1 MVKHPFGT
9 NIKKYLSQVD
19 ATLDINNFDSSAL
32 LAANDVR
39 VIISSEMYDA
49 IIASKTETPAENSD
63 EWAEAL
69 ELLCY
74 AMAPLTLYHH
84 FPWLQMRISNNGITT
99 FKSNDE
105 TTAFK
110 YQTDEG
116 KEALLN
122 SYAAYLTQLI
132 DYLETNNTIFTDW
145 AESDQRTE
153 TQTLLVKTYQE
164 FDKCYPCENNAAFF
178 YRSREIQRDIQE
190 DKLSVYMQGW
200 TAETPETEKKKIKKA
215 LVFYTLARCL
225 VEWDYLYLSAPIKRD
240 INNEM
245 SLKNGKEIDTA
256 REKVSARFNNL
267 ADAILKKIDFANEK
281 AKQLEEAPN
290 EDVCIPKTSIN
301 QRDNHVLV
309 L

>member
-1 MVKHPFGT
+1 MIKHPFGT
-9 NIKKYLSQVD
+9 NIKQYLSQVD
-19 ATLDINNFDSSAL
+19 ATLTVTNFDSSAL

-39 VIISSEMYDA
+39 VIISPEMYDA
-49 IIASKTETPAENSD
+49 IIASQTTPPVNNTT
-63 EWAEAL
+63 EWAEAVKI
-69 ELLCY
+69 LCY

-99 FKSNDE
+99 YKGNDE

-132 DYLETNNTIFTDW
+132 DYLEEKKDIFTQW
-145 AESDQRTE
+145 AESDKCTE
-153 TQTLLVKTYQE
+153 TQELLVKTYQE

-190 DKLSVYMQGW
+190 DKLSVYKQDW
-200 TAETPETEKKKIKKA
+200 TNETPETEKKKIKKA

-225 VEWDYLYLSAPIKRD
+225 VEWDYMYLPAPIKRD

-267 ADAILKKIDFANEK
+267 ADAILKKIDLANEK
-281 AKQLEEAPN
+281 AKQLEEAPD
-290 EDVCIPKTSIN
+290 EDVRIPKTAIN
-301 QRDNHVLV
+301 QRDKHVFV
-309 L
+309 M